1 MKHWSYLYEFIKKT
15 NIFSLL
21 SNSVYVQFN
30 IQQFSLCSIE
40 QGSTIQGTISDE
52 IMRSNRTIMGEGEW
66 YEIFN
71 FKLRFNFK
79 QFRTTKNRFHVITGE
94 NTVVRKVTTTA
105 PCNYYGFKEFKTILR
120 GLAHPM
126 YSVGMVY

>member
-1 MKHWSYLYEFIKKT
+1 
-15 NIFSLL
+15 
-21 SNSVYVQFN
+21 
-30 IQQFSLCSIE
+30 
-40 QGSTIQGTISDE
+40 
-52 IMRSNRTIMGEGEW
+52 MRSNRTIMGEGEW

-71 FKLRFNFK
+71 FKLRFNFR

-126 YSVGMVY
+126 IGRGKIEIKRIENSTNRQVTFCKRRNGLLKKA

>member
-1 MKHWSYLYEFIKKT
+1 
-15 NIFSLL
+15 
-21 SNSVYVQFN
+21 
-30 IQQFSLCSIE
+30 
-40 QGSTIQGTISDE
+40 
-52 IMRSNRTIMGEGEW
+52 MRSNRTIMGEAEW

-71 FKLRFNFK
+71 FKLRFNFR

-126 YSVGMVY
+126 YSVGRLTWIKNIEGCSKIEFEPNIPQIQSFRQL

>member
-1 MKHWSYLYEFIKKT
+1 
-15 NIFSLL
+15 
-21 SNSVYVQFN
+21 
-30 IQQFSLCSIE
+30 
-40 QGSTIQGTISDE
+40 
-52 IMRSNRTIMGEGEW
+52 MRSNRTIMGEGEW

-71 FKLRFNFK
+71 FKLRFNFR

-120 GLAHPM
+120 GFKTILRGLAHPM
-126 YSVGMVY
+126 YSVGRLTWIKNIEGCSKIEFEPNIPQIQSLRQL